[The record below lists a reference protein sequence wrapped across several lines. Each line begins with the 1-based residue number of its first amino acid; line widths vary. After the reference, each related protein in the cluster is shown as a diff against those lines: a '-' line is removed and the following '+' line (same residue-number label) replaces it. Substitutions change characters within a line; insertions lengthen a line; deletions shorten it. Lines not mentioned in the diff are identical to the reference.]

1 MFAYKKKTHK
11 FNRWSYALELLS
23 PYMIDNP
30 SSAEMYSFD
39 IAKIKSEKS
48 LSSEEEINLFYK
60 YFDGDEEALKQILKS
75 NLKHVVSIVK
85 QNKSPYLSESDS
97 IIEGTWGLIKAAH
110 RFDDRFKLK
119 FIEFATSWI
128 RENVNQTIDEE
139 KAFKKIKDIV
149 TYNE

>member
-48 LSSEEEINLFYK
+48 LSSEEEMNLFYK

-110 RFDDRFKLK
+110 RFDDRFKL
-119 FIEFATSWI
+119 
-128 RENVNQTIDEE
+128 RERYTCLHQ
-139 KAFKKIKDIV
+139 K
-149 TYNE
+149 